1 MKGVAQRQL
10 IGEKLCP
17 KVVPLGA
24 RGAGGRRS
32 AKIKAGGGKIQRSPW
47 RGEIQSSWTG
57 KMHIDI
63 YWREILAFKPLVRV
77 G

>member
-47 RGEIQSSWTG
+47 RDSEFLNW
-57 KMHIDI
+57 KDAH
-63 YWREILAFKPLVRV
+63 
-77 G
+77 

>member
-1 MKGVAQRQL
+1 MKGVEQRKL
-10 IGEKLCP
+10 IVEKLCP

-47 RGEIQSSWTG
+47 RGEIQSS
-57 KMHIDI
+57 
-63 YWREILAFKPLVRV
+63 
-77 G
+77 